1 MNRQMNRAGRNE
13 FRSRLASASR
23 LELPYSLPHPAA
35 AQGIPAAVLIVWGF
49 SASDEEPQ
57 VLLTR
62 RTEKVETHKGQ
73 MAFPGGGRDAEDD
86 SPVATA
92 IREAREEVGLEPEHV
107 EVLGTLPEMWTI
119 TNYLVTPVVAVLRPS
134 IEELSLVL
142 NEHEIDESFWVPLSR
157 LQESYRREHVARGSI
172 RYPIDV
178 FLEEPYRVWGVTGS
192 LLKNLLERLE
202 RLG

>member
-1 MNRQMNRAGRNE
+1 MSWPAKND
-13 FRSRLASASR
+13 FRSRLASASQ
-23 LELPYSLPHPAA
+23 LEHPYSVPSPLLVE
-35 AQGIPAAVLIVWGF
+35 GIPASVLIVWGF
-49 SASDEEPQ
+49 SVSDEEPQ

-62 RTEKVETHKGQ
+62 RTQKVETHKGQ
-73 MAFPGGGRDAEDD
+73 MAFPGGGRDPEDD
-86 SPVATA
+86 SVVATA
-92 IREAREEVGLEPEHV
+92 LREAQEEVGLEPAHI

-142 NEHEIDESFWVPLSR
+142 NEHEIDESLWVPLSR
-157 LQESYRREHVARGSI
+157 LQRSYRREHLARGTI

-178 FLEEPYRVWGVTGS
+178 FLEEPYRVWGVTGT
-192 LLKNLLERLE
+192 LLKNLLERLD

>member
-1 MNRQMNRAGRNE
+1 MNRAVKNE
-13 FRSRLASASR
+13 FRTRLASASR
-23 LELPYSLPHPAA
+23 LELPYSVPRPAA
-35 AQGIPAAVLIVWGF
+35 AEGVPASVLIVWGF
-49 SASDEEPQ
+49 SVSGEEPQ

-73 MAFPGGGRDAEDD
+73 MAFPGGGRDPEDD
-86 SPVATA
+86 SVVATA
-92 IREAREEVGLEPEHV
+92 IREAQEEVGLDPAHV
-107 EVLGTLPEMWTI
+107 DVLGTLPEMWTI
-119 TNYLVTPVVAVLRPS
+119 TNYLVTPVVAVLRPT

-142 NEHEIDESFWVPLSR
+142 NEHEIDESLWVPLSS
-157 LQESYRREHVARGSI
+157 LKASYRREHLARGSI

>member
-1 MNRQMNRAGRNE
+1 MSSSSVSE
-13 FRSRLASASR
+13 FRNRLKLATR
-23 LELPYSLPHPAA
+23 LEHPYSAPRVPFERAVPAS
-35 AQGIPAAVLIVWGF
+35 VLILWGF
-49 SASDEEPQ
+49 SSANPDEPQ

-73 MAFPGGGRDAEDD
+73 MAFPGGTQDPEDQ
-86 SPVATA
+86 SEVATA
-92 IREAREEVGLEPEHV
+92 LREAREEVGLNPQDV
-107 EVLGTLPEMWTI
+107 EVLGLLPQMWTI
-119 TNYLVTPVVAVLRPS
+119 TQFLVTPVLA
-134 IEELSLVL
+134 LSRSPIDQLVL
-142 NEHEIDESFWVPLSR
+142 THHEHEVDETLWIPLSR
-157 LQESYRREHVARGSI
+157 LEESYRREHVVRGAI

>member
-1 MNRQMNRAGRNE
+1 MNGSRFVE
-13 FRSRLASASR
+13 FRDRLVSASG
-23 LELPYSLPHPAA
+23 LDLPYSSPRIAGRDGVPAS
-35 AQGIPAAVLIVWGF
+35 VLMAWGF
-49 SASDEEPQ
+49 SSSLPNDPQ

-73 MAFPGGGRDAEDD
+73 MAFPGGGRDPEDE
-86 SPVATA
+86 SAIATA
-92 IREAREEVGLEPEHV
+92 LREAQEEVGLDPAQV
-107 EVLGTLPEMWTI
+107 EVLGMLPEMWTI
-119 TNYLVTPVVAVLRPS
+119 TNFVVTPVLAVVRAPVEALA
-134 IEELSLVL
+134 LVHS
-142 NEHEIDESFWVPLSR
+142 EHEIDESLWVPLSR
-157 LQESYRREHVARGSI
+157 LQESYRREHVARGAI

>member
-1 MNRQMNRAGRNE
+1 MSVLSRPA
-13 FRSRLASASR
+13 FRERLISASQ
-23 LELPYSLPHPAA
+23 LELPYPSPRIAGREGVPAS
-35 AQGIPAAVLIVWGF
+35 VLIVWGF
-49 SASDEEPQ
+49 SLAVPDEPQ

-73 MAFPGGGRDAEDD
+73 MAFPGGGRDPEDE
-86 SPVATA
+86 SSVATA
-92 IREAREEVGLEPEHV
+92 IREAREEVGLDPGHV
-107 EVLGTLPEMWTI
+107 EVLGTLPELWTI
-119 TNYLVTPVVAVLRPS
+119 TNFLVTPVLALLHAP
-134 IEELSLVL
+134 IEELALVHQ
-142 NEHEIDESFWVPLSR
+142 EHEVDETIWVPLSR
-157 LQESYRREHVARGSI
+157 LRESYRREQVARGAI

>member
-1 MNRQMNRAGRNE
+1 MSWPAKND

-23 LELPYSLPHPAA
+23 LEHPYSVPSPLLVE
-35 AQGIPAAVLIVWGF
+35 GIPASVLIVWGF
-49 SASDEEPQ
+49 SVSDEEPQ

-62 RTEKVETHKGQ
+62 RTQKVETHKGQ
-73 MAFPGGGRDAEDD
+73 MAFPGGGRDPEDD
-86 SPVATA
+86 SVVATA
-92 IREAREEVGLEPEHV
+92 LREAQEEVGLEPAHI

-142 NEHEIDESFWVPLSR
+142 NEHEIDESLWVPLSR
-157 LQESYRREHVARGSI
+157 LQRSYRREHLARGTI

-178 FLEEPYRVWGVTGS
+178 FLEEPYRVWGVTGT
-192 LLKNLLERLE
+192 LLKNLLERLD